1 MSALRLCPEDFQL
14 TSSVV
19 RHHEPCYIAA
29 CSSALLSFLLLWYNP
44 QQIATP
50 AKDSRLSMLQLINVS
65 LSFGGQELFR
75 SLNWHLRNG
84 DRVGLVGPN
93 GAGKTT
99 LFRLIT
105 GQIEP
110 DAGMIQRGR
119 AVTIGYLPQ
128 EGIAVVGRSLFA
140 EARSAL
146 PQLADIQNELA
157 EIHTALEQ
165 DGLRMGEHDE
175 LLARYGDLQHRFE
188 DLGGF
193 RADAEVAKVLTG
205 LGFYEEQFEFP
216 TETFSGGWQMRIA
229 LAKLLLQQ
237 PDILLLDEPT
247 NHLDLDSLLWLEGY
261 LKAYRGSIVIISHD
275 REFLDRM
282 VTRIAALHRYTL
294 TEYVGNYSAFER
306 QFERELDAYRKAYEE
321 QQEEIERSKKF
332 IDSFRYN
339 ARKASQVQ
347 SRIKQLE
354 KMERLEA
361 PQGVPKGVRFH
372 FPPAPRSGRVVLE
385 LCTVSKRYGDLQVF
399 QNLDLV
405 IERGD
410 RIALVGVNGAGKS
423 TLSRI
428 IAGVEDPTAGER
440 RLGYQVVLDYYAQQQ
455 AERLYGENTVYQEI
469 ARDARLEVVPELRP
483 LLGAFLFSG
492 DTIEKKVA
500 VLSGGEKSR
509 LALAEMLLQPSNF
522 LILDEPTNHLDIRT
536 KDVLREALLQFG
548 GTFVIVSHDRYFLKG
563 LATKVLEMRDG
574 QLTVY
579 PGTFEEFLEWK
590 ERNEKSRVRSS
601 ESGVQ
606 KAESRGQKTEVSL
619 SPPPS
624 LVSADVLAAIEAA
637 KRGKMA
643 YAQQKAA
650 RAERQK
656 RERRLAEVEQ
666 RIAMLERRK
675 VALEALMTDGTTFSD
690 PQRARNFTTEY
701 DTLKHEL
708 EKHYVTWTELVEEA
722 EGQ

>member
-1 MSALRLCPEDFQL
+1 
-14 TSSVV
+14 
-19 RHHEPCYIAA
+19 
-29 CSSALLSFLLLWYNP
+29 
-44 QQIATP
+44 
-50 AKDSRLSMLQLINVS
+50 MLQLINLAV
-65 LSFGGQELFR
+65 SFGGQDLFR
-75 SLNWHLRNG
+75 GLNWHLRKG

-105 GQIEP
+105 GQVEP
-110 DAGMIQRGR
+110 DDGAVQRGR

-128 EGIAVVGRSLFA
+128 EGIAVAGRSLFA

-146 PQLADIQNELA
+146 PQLTDIQDELSM
-157 EIHTALEQ
+157 IHAALER
-165 DGLRMGEHDE
+165 DGVAGEEHDE

-188 DLGGF
+188 ELGGF
-193 RADAEVAKVLTG
+193 RADAEVATVLTG
-205 LGFYEEQFEFP
+205 LGFREDQFERR

-229 LAKLLLQQ
+229 LAKLLLQR

-247 NHLDLDSLLWLEGY
+247 NYLDLDSLLWLEGY
-261 LKAYRGSIVIISHD
+261 LKAYRGSIVIVSHD

-282 VTRIAALHRYTL
+282 VSRIAALHRCML
-294 TEYVGNYSAFER
+294 SEYVGNYSAFER
-306 QFERELDAYRKAYEE
+306 QFEREVEAYRKAYEE
-321 QQEEIERSKKF
+321 QQAEIERIKKF
-332 IDSFRYN
+332 IDTFRYN

-347 SRIKQLE
+347 SRVKQLE

-361 PQGVPKGVRFH
+361 PQSIPKGVRFH

-385 LCTVSKRYGDLQVF
+385 LRGAGKRYGDLQVF
-399 QNLDLV
+399 RNLDLI

-428 IAGVEDPTAGER
+428 LSGIEDPTEGER
-440 RLGYQVVLDYYAQQQ
+440 RVGYQVVLDYYAQQQ
-455 AERLYGENTVYQEI
+455 AERLQGENTVYQEI
-469 ARDARLEVVPELRP
+469 AQNARLEMVPELRT

-492 DTIEKKVA
+492 DAAAKKIA

-509 LALAEMLLQPSNF
+509 LALAKMLLQPSNL

-548 GTFVIVSHDRYFLKG
+548 GTFIIVSHDRYFLKG

-579 PGTFEEFLEWK
+579 PGTFEEFLQWK
-590 ERNEKSRVRSS
+590 EQGEELQVRSP
-601 ESGVQ
+601 ESGV
-606 KAESRGQKTEVSL
+606 RSL
-619 SPPPS
+619 KSETANPQ
-624 LVSADVLAAIEAA
+624 SATDVLAVIEEA
-637 KRGKMA
+637 KRGKMT

-656 RERRLAEVEQ
+656 RERRLGEVEQ
-666 RIAMLERRK
+666 QIATLEERK
-675 VALEALMTDGTTFSD
+675 ATLETLMADGATFSA
-690 PQRARNFTTEY
+690 PQRARELAAEY
-701 DTLKHEL
+701 ETLKRQL
-708 EKHYVTWTELVEEA
+708 EEHYAAWTELAEEA
-722 EGQ
+722 DV

>member
-1 MSALRLCPEDFQL
+1 M
-14 TSSVV
+14 
-19 RHHEPCYIAA
+19 I
-29 CSSALLSFLLLWYNP
+29 
-44 QQIATP
+44 
-50 AKDSRLSMLQLINVS
+50 QLINLS

-75 SLNWHLRNG
+75 GLNWHLRKG

-105 GQIEP
+105 GQLEP
-110 DAGMIQRGR
+110 DAGTVQRGR
-119 AVTIGYLPQ
+119 AVTSGYLPQ
-128 EGIAVVGRSLFA
+128 EGIEVAGRSLFA
-140 EARSAL
+140 EARAALPHLTDIHDELAAIHSAL
-146 PQLADIQNELA
+146 ER
-157 EIHTALEQ
+157 
-165 DGLRMGEHDE
+165 DGTDGEEHEE

-188 DLGGF
+188 ELGGF

-205 LGFYEEQFEFP
+205 LGFHEDQFECL

-261 LKAYRGSIVIISHD
+261 LRAYRGSIVIIAHD

-282 VTRIAALHRYTL
+282 VTHIAALHRCTL
-294 TEYVGNYSAFER
+294 TKYVGNYSAFER
-306 QFERELDAYRKAYEE
+306 QFERELDAYHKAYEE
-321 QQEEIERSKKF
+321 QQEEIERIKKF
-332 IDSFRYN
+332 IDTFRYN

-347 SRIKQLE
+347 SRVKQLE
-354 KMERLEA
+354 RMERLEA
-361 PQGVPKGVRFH
+361 PQSVPKGVRFH

-385 LCTVSKRYGDLQVF
+385 LRRVSKRYGELEVF
-399 QNLDLV
+399 RNLDLI

-428 IAGVEDPTAGER
+428 LAGVEDPSAGER

-455 AERLYGENTVYQEI
+455 AEHLQGENTVYQEI
-469 ARDARLEVVPELRP
+469 ARDARLEVVPELRT

-492 DTIEKKVA
+492 DAVNKRIA

-509 LALAEMLLQPSNF
+509 LALAKMLLQPSNA

-574 QLTVY
+574 QLIAY
-579 PGTFEEFLEWK
+579 PGTFEEFLDRK
-590 ERNEKSRVRSS
+590 ERGEEFGVRSLESRVRSL
-601 ESGVQ
+601 ESGVKNPQ
-606 KAESRGQKTEVSL
+606 
-619 SPPPS
+619 
-624 LVSADVLAAIEAA
+624 SAIRNPHLTGDVLAAIEEA
-637 KRGKMA
+637 KRGKMT

-650 RAERQK
+650 RAERQR
-656 RERRLAEVEQ
+656 REKRLAELEQ
-666 RIAMLERRK
+666 QIATLEERK
-675 VALEALMTDGTTFSD
+675 TAIEALMANGATFSD
-690 PQRARNFTTEY
+690 PQRARELTAEY
-701 DTLKHEL
+701 ETLKRKLETQYTAWSEL
-708 EKHYVTWTELVEEA
+708 AEETEV
-722 EGQ
+722 

>member
-1 MSALRLCPEDFQL
+1 MGTAAVAARVAHSP
-14 TSSVV
+14 SS
-19 RHHEPCYIAA
+19 
-29 CSSALLSFLLLWYNP
+29 LLQFRKSVIP
-44 QQIATP
+44 T
-50 AKDSRLSMLQLINVS
+50 KDSSISMLQLINLS

-75 SLNWHLRNG
+75 GLTWHLRKG
-84 DRVGLVGPN
+84 ERVGLVGPN

-105 GQIEP
+105 GQLEP
-110 DAGMIQRGR
+110 DAGTIQRGR

-128 EGIAVVGRSLFA
+128 EGIAVSGRSLFA

-146 PQLADIQNELA
+146 PQLTDIHDELTA
-157 EIHTALEQ
+157 IHLALEQ
-165 DGLRMGEHDE
+165 NNHDSEEHEE

-188 DLGGF
+188 ELGGF

-205 LGFYEEQFEFP
+205 LGFREEQFGHR

-247 NHLDLDSLLWLEGY
+247 NHLDLDSLLWLESY
-261 LKAYRGSIVIISHD
+261 LKAYTGSIVIISHD

-282 VTRIAALHRYTL
+282 VTRIVALHRGTL
-294 TEYVGNYSAFER
+294 TEYTGNYSAFAR
-306 QFERELDAYRKAYEE
+306 QFERDLAAYRKAYEE
-321 QQEEIERSKKF
+321 QQEEIARIQRF
-332 IDSFRYN
+332 IDTFRYN

-347 SRIKQLE
+347 SRVKQLE

-361 PQGVPKGVRFH
+361 PQEPPKGVRFH

-385 LCTVSKRYGDLQVF
+385 LRGVSKSYGALPVF
-399 QNLDLV
+399 RHLDLI

-428 IAGVEDPTAGER
+428 LAGVEEPSEGER
-440 RLGYQVVLDYYAQQQ
+440 RVGYQVVLDYYAQQQ
-455 AERLYGENTVYQEI
+455 AEQLQGENTVYQEL
-469 ARDARLEVVPELRP
+469 AQDARLEVVPELRT

-492 DTIEKKVA
+492 DAINKRVA

-509 LALAEMLLQPSNF
+509 LALAKMLLQPSNV

-574 QLTVY
+574 QLLTY
-579 PGTFEEFLEWK
+579 PGTFEEFLQWK
-590 ERNEKSRVRSS
+590 EQGGGFGVQGEESTGQKSVASGSRSS
-601 ESGVQ
+601 TTAAG
-606 KAESRGQKTEVSL
+606 AE
-619 SPPPS
+619 
-624 LVSADVLAAIEAA
+624 VLAVIEEV
-637 KRGKMA
+637 KRGKLT

-656 RERRLAEVEQ
+656 REKLLAELEQQVTTLEQ
-666 RIAMLERRK
+666 RKSELET
-675 VALEALMTDGTTFSD
+675 LMADGTTFSD
-690 PQRARNFTTEY
+690 PQRAKELAVEY
-701 DTLKHEL
+701 EALKHTLEERYTAWAEL
-708 EKHYVTWTELVEEA
+708 AEETE
-722 EGQ
+722 